1 MMLIRNSVATT
12 IKGEQIDKD
21 VVHLSMPPMLE
32 AKSY

>member
-1 MMLIRNSVATT
+1 MMWIKNSVATT

-21 VVHLSMPPMLE
+21 VVHLSMPPTFK